1 MKSSSPPPQSAHT
14 IQVEK
19 GCSQHQLFPRTSPVS
34 LKCLCYQQH
43 YSPGQGTRL
52 FLPQCLHPKS
62 SKILPFFHQFNRSP
76 TCLLSAIVITVCNG
90 NSTNHF
96 LFRNNHRIP
105 KWQSQKGPCRVSV
118 VHLHPFLKGK
128 AQRREEN
135 DLRPSSSSNEYIS
148 LPRIF

>member
-1 MKSSSPPPQSAHT
+1 MKSSSRPPQSAHV

-19 GCSQHQLFPRTSPVS
+19 GCSQHQLFPRISPVS

-52 FLPQCLHPKS
+52 FLFPSAFTPNHRKFSLS
-62 SKILPFFHQFNRSP
+62 FNRSP
-76 TCLLSAIVITVCNG
+76 TCLLSATVITVCNG
-90 NSTNHF
+90 NSTDHF
-96 LFRNNHRIP
+96 LFRNNHRIL

-128 AQRREEN
+128 AQRREED